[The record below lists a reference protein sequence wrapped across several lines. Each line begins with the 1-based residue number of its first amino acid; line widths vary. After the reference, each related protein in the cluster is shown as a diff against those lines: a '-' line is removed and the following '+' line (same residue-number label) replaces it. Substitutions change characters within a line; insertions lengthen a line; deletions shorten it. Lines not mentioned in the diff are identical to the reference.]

1 MATWTPTWPAVT
13 NLLSHVMQQSMVLR
27 HNHCSDM
34 LVLPLHDP
42 AMASAIST
50 DTVPCTI
57 VAGEPTVDVAMTC
70 WQLPVRSPHVCATR
84 RMRLH

>member
-1 MATWTPTWPAVT
+1 MATWTPTWTAVT

>member
-1 MATWTPTWPAVT
+1 MP
-13 NLLSHVMQQSMVLR
+13 MQSMVLR